1 MARRNTF
8 TCHAV
13 LKQYPSER
21 ATWYVVTLDTQTGE
35 RIHQQFRSRHGGFR
49 SLPVTVTLGH
59 TTWQTS
65 IFRDS
70 RAKSYILFIK
80 AKVRTSEAVVPG
92 DRLEFTLLVGESSA
106 KSVG

>member
-1 MARRNTF
+1 MSY
-8 TCHAV
+8 TCTAT
-13 LKQYPSER
+13 LKRYPSER
-21 ATWYVVTLDTQTGE
+21 ATWYVVTLDTKISE

-65 IFRDS
+65 LFRDN
-70 RAKSYILFIK
+70 RAKSYLLFIK
-80 AKVRTSEAVVPG
+80 AKVRASEAVVPG
-92 DRLEFTLLVGESSA
+92 DRLEFTLSVGVSSA